1 MPPVLCHPCSLLI
14 GWFQSEWEALE
25 IVEHKW
31 ALENVEEELMSKDLN
46 FGTFFSQDLTS
57 IF

>member
-1 MPPVLCHPCSLLI
+1 MCGTGLTLRLSL
-14 GWFQSEWEALE
+14 QSEWEALE

-46 FGTFFSQDLTS
+46 FGNLFSQDLKSTM
-57 IF
+57 F